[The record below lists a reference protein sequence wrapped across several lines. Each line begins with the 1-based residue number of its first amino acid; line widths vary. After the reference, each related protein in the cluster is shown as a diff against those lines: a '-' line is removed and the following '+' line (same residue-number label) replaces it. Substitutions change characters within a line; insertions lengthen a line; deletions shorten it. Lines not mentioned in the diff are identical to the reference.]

1 MDSGINDMAQTMNVT
16 INGIELTAKATKE
29 AINFMKNLL
38 MLIVHAVQYGNNKR
52 LENAK
57 GEVNAKN

>member
-29 AINFMKNLL
+29 AINFMK
-38 MLIVHAVQYGNNKR
+38 IY
-52 LENAK
+52 
-57 GEVNAKN
+57 

>member
-38 MLIVHAVQYGNNKR
+38 MLIVHAVQYG
-52 LENAK
+52 
-57 GEVNAKN
+57 